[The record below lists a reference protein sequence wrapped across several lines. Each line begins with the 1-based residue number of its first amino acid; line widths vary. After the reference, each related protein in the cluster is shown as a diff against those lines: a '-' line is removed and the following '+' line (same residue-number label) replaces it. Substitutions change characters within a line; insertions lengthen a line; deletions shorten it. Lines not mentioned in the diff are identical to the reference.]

1 MQYETESFREGYSV
15 PRASKMGL
23 FVEIVDSWNQLI
35 KSNCVLNTPLALD
48 VNEVCFGE
56 EPISPIR
63 MKNQQKLKALLNGT
77 DEVNVEQCAK
87 N

>member
-1 MQYETESFREGYSV
+1 MKQRVLEGYSV
-15 PRASKMGL
+15 HRASKMVL
-23 FVEIVDSWNQLI
+23 FLKIVDSWNQLI
-35 KSNCVLNTPLALD
+35 KSNRVLNTPLALD

-56 EPISPIR
+56 DPISLIR